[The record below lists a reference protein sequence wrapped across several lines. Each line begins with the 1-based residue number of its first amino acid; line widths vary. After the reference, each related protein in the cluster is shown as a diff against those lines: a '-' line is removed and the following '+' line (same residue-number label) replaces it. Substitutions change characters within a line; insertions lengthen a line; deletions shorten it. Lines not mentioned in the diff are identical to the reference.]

1 MCVFCTCS
9 QSKQG
14 KIGPKSNQIYF
25 YGIFLTQKGYKCYYP
40 PSNFFF
46 FVATDFTFNESE
58 SYFPTPY
65 LQGENSIKED
75 KGQDS
80 YLIDPFLID
89 LPKVSS
95 LVFDSVSIP

>member
-1 MCVFCTCS
+1 MLLST
-9 QSKQG
+9 
-14 KIGPKSNQIYF
+14 IHF
-25 YGIFLTQKGYKCYYP
+25 Y
-40 PSNFFF
+40 FF
-46 FVATDFTFNESE
+46 FVSTDFTFNESE